1 MGLTVRPYLAI
12 INLSVATGFRT
23 PILFGR
29 LPTGSLY
36 SLEKLI
42 EWKPKLIFSAVGFL
56 SDSLL
61 AREIN

>member
-42 EWKPKLIFSAVGFL
+42 EWKPLNSPGFKNL
-56 SDSLL
+56 YKTLYSRL
-61 AREIN
+61 EIN

>member
-1 MGLTVRPYLAI
+1 MNGNRKGQLRIPGTF
-12 INLSVATGFRT
+12 ST
-23 PILFGR
+23 
-29 LPTGSLY
+29 LY